1 MKALARLAVVLA
13 IGIAAGSPAGAAK
26 PTASVN
32 PMDASVW
39 EIGPITPNG
48 NRSVNMPP
56 TPSPH
61 PDGWY
66 FDFPQPDSTAGH
78 VHYLTFKHGSLSGK
92 SPSFATGSRPTR
104 ACISTRPDI
113 PECSRC

>member
-13 IGIAAGSPAGAAK
+13 IGLAAAAPAGAAK

-56 TPSPH
+56 TPRRIP
-61 PDGWY
+61 
-66 FDFPQPDSTAGH
+66 TAGI
-78 VHYLTFKHGSLSGK
+78 SISR
-92 SPSFATGSRPTR
+92 SPTAPPATS
-104 ACISTRPDI
+104 II
-113 PECSRC
+113 